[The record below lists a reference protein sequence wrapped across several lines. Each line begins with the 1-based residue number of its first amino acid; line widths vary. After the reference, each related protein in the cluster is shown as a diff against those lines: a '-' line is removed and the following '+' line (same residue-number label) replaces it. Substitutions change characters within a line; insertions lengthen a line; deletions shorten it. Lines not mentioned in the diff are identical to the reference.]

1 MKCYIQF
8 FYRNKQWPLDP
19 CIANI
24 IGKII
29 PSFLKQQFRDKLTSL
44 LSHNFEIF
52 FERSNYCTLRS
63 HLTVLGTP
71 DAREKYSLA
80 GIEPS
85 AKRAAPFVEVA
96 RRGEK
101 RKKEGWFQK

>member
-8 FYRNKQWPLDP
+8 FWPLDP

-44 LSHNFEIF
+44 LSHDFEIF